1 MKHYMI
7 SDGVL
12 VEDPRGGFVEWD
24 DIVGELLSKATKQTE
39 AISEALKE
47 IRELRQELRQTTKE
61 GRDSLER
68 DWDGDQDGF

>member
-1 MKHYMI
+1 MKRYMI

-24 DIVGELLSKATKQTE
+24 AIVGELLKKATEQAE

-47 IRELRQELRQTTKE
+47 IRELKKELLQVTAE
-61 GRDSLER
+61 GCES
-68 DWDGDQDGF
+68 DWDNDNGF